1 MIRLLLAVKNAAAEY
16 RKRIRK
22 EKNMERHITVPVAKE
37 EIQDLRAGDYV
48 YLTGVIYTARDAAHK
63 RMDEVLSEGKE
74 LPLDIKNQMI
84 YYMGPSPARE
94 GRPIGSAGPT
104 TASRMDKYA
113 PRLLDLGL
121 GGMIGKGKRSQA
133 VQDAIVRNKAVYFAA
148 VGGAGA
154 LLSKCIKRADVIAY
168 DDLGTEAIRRLEI
181 EDLPA
186 IVVIDSEGN
195 NLYETAVKEYAEE

>member
-1 MIRLLLAVKNAAAEY
+1 
-16 RKRIRK
+16 
-22 EKNMERHITVPVAKE
+22 MERHITVPVAKE

-133 VQDAIVRNKAVYFAA
+133 VQDAIVRNRAPRRLTEEQLQEVKDAIVRNGSVYFAA